1 MSKLTAGRCKQAEF
15 TRTLWS
21 VYAEQGTPLEDV
33 TKPAFWAHVAA
44 KLKPLDRVEVYEET
58 GKYWAELM
66 VLSVGKM
73 EARMTV
79 LRKHDLQ
86 TPTVPAIDLG
96 DYEVNWGG
104 PHQKHRV
111 VRKSDKEVI
120 KDGFGTK
127 EEAQLWLTDH
137 LKA

>member
-15 TRTLWS
+15 ARTLWS
-21 VYAEQGTPLEDV
+21 VFVEQNTPFENV
-33 TKPAFWAHVAA
+33 IKPAFWAHVAA
-44 KLKPLDRVEVYEET
+44 KLKALDRIEVFAED
-58 GKYWAELM
+58 GQYWAELM

-73 EARMTV
+73 EAKVVV
-79 LRKHDLQ
+79 LRKIDLQ
-86 TPTVPAIDLG
+86 AAPAPTLDLG
-96 DYEVNWGG
+96 EYEVSWGG
-104 PHQKHRV
+104 PHRKHRV

-127 EEAQLWLTDH
+127 EEAQLWLADH

>member
-1 MSKLTAGRCKQAEF
+1 MTKLTAGRFKQAEF
-15 TRTLWS
+15 SRTLWS
-21 VYAEQGTPLEDV
+21 VFAEQGTLFEDV

-44 KLKPLDRVEVYEET
+44 KLKPLDRIEVFEES

-66 VLSVGKM
+66 VLSVGRM
-73 EARMTV
+73 EARVIV

-86 TPTVPAIDLG
+86 AQEVPTIDLG
-96 DYEVNWGG
+96 EYEVSWGG
-104 PHQKHRV
+104 PHRKHRI

-120 KDGFGTK
+120 RDGFGTK
-127 EEAQLWLTDH
+127 EEAQIWLADH

>member
-15 TRTLWS
+15 NRTLWS
-21 VYAEQGTPLEDV
+21 AYAEQGTPFEDV
-33 TKPAFWAHVAA
+33 TKPSFWAHVAA
-44 KLKPLDRVEVYEET
+44 KLKPLDRIEVYEET

-73 EARMTV
+73 EARITV

-86 TPTVPAIDLG
+86 ASEPVPLDLG
-96 DYEVNWGG
+96 EHEVNWGG
-104 PHQKHRV
+104 PHNKHRV

-120 KDGFGTK
+120 KSGFGTK
-127 EEAQLWLTDH
+127 EEAQLWLADH